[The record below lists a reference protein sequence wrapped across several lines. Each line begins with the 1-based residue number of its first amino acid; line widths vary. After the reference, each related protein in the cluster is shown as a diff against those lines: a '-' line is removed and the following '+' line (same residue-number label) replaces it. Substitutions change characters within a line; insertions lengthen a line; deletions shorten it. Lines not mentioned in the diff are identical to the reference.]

1 MRESNRRFCEA
12 KSVPGLLG
20 WFGFLGLLGSLICVK
35 PAAAFIVINEILAD
49 PAAGLAGDANGD
61 GIRSSNDDEFVEILN
76 YGDSAEDLS
85 GWKIRDGASSRHIFP
100 VSTTLLP
107 YEYLVVFGGGL
118 PSLPGVNWQLASTGI
133 LSLNNGGDTVSLLNP
148 VDVTMDQVIY
158 GGEGNNDQSL
168 VRFPE
173 GTGTGFVLH
182 TSLPESGGALFSPGR
197 SIDGEPLFASQN
209 LQSPATIPEPLTL
222 AYFVFGGLGL
232 WMRGRASDN

>member
-1 MRESNRRFCEA
+1 MRMRKGVF
-12 KSVPGLLG
+12 GLLG
-20 WFGFLGLLGSLICVK
+20 FLSLLGCLGLADLGVFV
-35 PAAAFIVINEILAD
+35 PQAQAFIVINEILAD
-49 PAAGLAGDANGD
+49 PAAGLSGDANGD

-85 GWKIRDGASSRHIFP
+85 VWKIRDGASTRHIFP
-100 VSTTLLP
+100 VATILLP

-118 PSLPGVNWQLASTGI
+118 PSLPGVKWQLASTGI

-148 VDVTMDQVIY
+148 ADATTDQVIY
-158 GGEGNNDQSL
+158 GSEGNNDQSL

-182 TSLPESGGALFSPGR
+182 ASLPETGGALFSPGR

-209 LQSPATIPEPLTL
+209 LPSPATIPEPFTL

-232 WMRGRASDN
+232 LMKGRAQGN